1 MKYMGNEKKGF
12 GYKTSSPDRYSLLK
26 DFAKSNRKNMT
37 DAEIIL
43 WQYLRRLPSTFH
55 FRRQHVI
62 VDYIADFVCLE
73 RRLVIEVDGGYHSQ
87 PLQIESDEYRTL
99 RLTKIGF
106 SVLRFTNE
114 QIICDIDEVMETINK
129 VLYND

>member
-1 MKYMGNEKKGF
+1 MGNEKKGF

-26 DFAKSNRKNMT
+26 DFAKSNRKSMT

-62 VDYIADFVCLE
+62 EDYIADFVSLE
-73 RRLVIEVDGGYHSQ
+73 RSLIIEIDGGYHSQ
-87 PLQIESDEYRTL
+87 SLQIEKDEYRTKGL
-99 RLTKIGF
+99 IK
-106 SVLRFTNE
+106 
-114 QIICDIDEVMETINK
+114 
-129 VLYND
+129 

>member
-1 MKYMGNEKKGF
+1 
-12 GYKTSSPDRYSLLK
+12 
-26 DFAKSNRKNMT
+26 MT
-37 DAEIIL
+37 C
-43 WQYLRRLPSTFH
+43 H

-62 VDYIADFVCLE
+62 VDYIVDFGCLE

-99 RLTKIGF
+99 RINKIGF
-106 SVLRFTNE
+106 TVLRFTNE

>member
-1 MKYMGNEKKGF
+1 
-12 GYKTSSPDRYSLLK
+12 
-26 DFAKSNRKNMT
+26 MT
-37 DAEIIL
+37 C
-43 WQYLRRLPSTFH
+43 H

-62 VDYIADFVCLE
+62 GDYIADFVSLE
-73 RRLVIEVDGGYHSQ
+73 RSLIIEIDGGYHSQ
-87 PLQIESDEYRTL
+87 SLQIEKDEYRTL

>member
-1 MKYMGNEKKGF
+1 
-12 GYKTSSPDRYSLLK
+12 
-26 DFAKSNRKNMT
+26 MT
-37 DAEIIL
+37 C
-43 WQYLRRLPSTFH
+43 H

-73 RRLVIEVDGGYHSQ
+73 RSLIIEIDGGYPSQ

-99 RLTKIGF
+99 RLNKIGF
-106 SVLRFTNE
+106 TVLRFTNE